1 MLVKFKLEG
10 ELKVELKSKKCNQM
24 KCGNSKVLMLTIQ
37 EHFGMKHEMMDVS
50 FLFSSKQY
58 PSCKG
63 LIKSL
68 ENIYHIGKVLIPFLS
83 NFQPNK
89 LTMDISSSWTLV
101 DDWPLHYLP
110 TMVQTSNQ
118 QQLQNKMVHEIGIKK
133 GTKNSL

>member
-1 MLVKFKLEG
+1 
-10 ELKVELKSKKCNQM
+10 M
-24 KCGNSKVLMLTIQ
+24 KCGNSKVLMLMIQ
-37 EHFGMKHEMMDVS
+37 EHFGMKHEMMHVS